1 MGFNRFVFNIILRSL
16 GIAVNALAISFI
28 SLNYQWFFTFAFFCI
43 IFVFQI
49 FLLIRYVTKINRDL
63 AQFLVH
69 IKEQDTTLAFSK
81 HTIDKVFSGL
91 SKEFNKINNEIKKIN
106 ADKIK
111 KQNLL
116 NQLINQVGTSIIILD
131 NENNIKLHNNAVL
144 NLLGAS
150 ESELTNK
157 LFSTFKNLKSIAV
170 GDQIIETIQINNLT
184 RRILISRT
192 EIREEKEASHVYTFH
207 DIDREMTDYELQ
219 SWNGLI
225 KVLSHE
231 ILNTITPISTVVDTM
246 KDCLAI
252 DERTK
257 DIEELVKKDI
267 DDANKGIKLIKN
279 RINGLNDFTSK
290 FRQFSEVSTP
300 NLSQTN
306 IHDLLSD
313 IVELYKSSHSEI
325 EFELE
330 IKSENL
336 VLNIDK
342 QLIELSINNIIKNA
356 IEACLGKEQA
366 VISIKAIKSN
376 NKVLIEISDNGI
388 GIEPNISRKV
398 FLPFYTTKENGSGIG
413 LSLAR
418 QIMFS
423 HGGNIEFSSNTNGT
437 TVQLSFNDSL

>member
-1 MGFNRFVFNIILRSL
+1 MGFNKFVFNIVIRSILL
-16 GIAVNALAISFI
+16 AINALAISFI
-28 SLNYQWFFTFAFFCI
+28 SLNYQWFFTFTFICI
-43 IFVFQI
+43 VFVIQVV
-49 FLLIRYVTKINRDL
+49 LLIRYVTKVNRDL
-63 AQFLVH
+63 AHFLVH
-69 IKEQDTTLAFSK
+69 VKEQDTTLAFSK
-81 HTIDKVFSGL
+81 HTVDKVFSGL
-91 SKEFNKINNEIKKIN
+91 SKEFNKINHEIKKIN

-131 NENNIKLHNNAVL
+131 EENNITLHNKAIFR
-144 NLLGAS
+144 LLGAS
-150 ESELTNK
+150 ESELTDK
-157 LFSTFKNLKSIAV
+157 LFSTFKNLNSLAV

-184 RRILISRT
+184 RRILITRT
-192 EIREEKEASHVYTFH
+192 EIREENEVSRVYTFH

-246 KDCLAI
+246 KDCLTI

-257 DIEELVKKDI
+257 DINELVKKDI
-267 DDANKGIKLIKN
+267 DDANKGIKLIEN

-313 IVELYKSSHSEI
+313 IVELYKSSYPEI
-325 EFELE
+325 DFKLE
-330 IKSENL
+330 IKPKTL
-336 VLNIDK
+336 KLNIDK

-356 IEACLGKEQA
+356 IEACLQIEQA
-366 VISIKAIKSN
+366 VISIKAFKSN
-376 NKVLIEISDNGI
+376 TKVLIEISDNGT
-388 GIEPNISRKV
+388 GIEPNIVKKV

-423 HGGNIEFSSNTNGT
+423 HGGNIEFSSNTKGT
-437 TVQLSFNDSL
+437 CIKLSFNENL